1 MNHDQVKDLVLQS
14 LEHEMGG
21 VRIYEAAIG
30 CALNDDLREEWQKYL
45 EETRTHVALLQ
56 GVCEAMGVHPNDQ
69 VPSREVVRTVGAAL
83 VEAMQIAA
91 RSGNPVAA
99 QLTACEAVVLAET
112 KDHADWELLGKV
124 AKHMTGKGA
133 DVLKAAVD
141 TVEDQ
146 EDEHLYHTK
155 GWCRELWLEALGL
168 PAVLPPPEEEQ
179 HVKTA
184 VGAANAQ
191 KASEAKR

>member
-1 MNHDQVKDLVLQS
+1 MKHDQVKDLVLQS

-30 CALNDDLREEWQKYL
+30 CAINDELREEWQEYL
-45 EETRTHVALLQ
+45 EQTRTHVELLQ
-56 GVCEAMGVHPNDQ
+56 GVCKAMGIHPDDKL
-69 VPSREVVRTVGAAL
+69 PSRDVVRTVGAAL

-112 KDHADWELLGKV
+112 KDHADWELLGKC

-133 DVLKAAVD
+133 DELTAAVD
-141 TVEDQ
+141 AVEDQ

-168 PAVLPPPEEEQ
+168 PAVLPPPEEQQ

-184 VGAANAQ
+184 IGAANAQ
-191 KASEAKR
+191 KASEVGR